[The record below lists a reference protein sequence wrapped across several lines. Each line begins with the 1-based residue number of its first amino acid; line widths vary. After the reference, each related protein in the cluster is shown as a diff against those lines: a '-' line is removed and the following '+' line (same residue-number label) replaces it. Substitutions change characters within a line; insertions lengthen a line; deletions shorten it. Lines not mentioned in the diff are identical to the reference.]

1 MAAGAT
7 VDRAHHRRR
16 LVGRDPGEAHRAA
29 TPLELLFDLTFVVAF
44 GIAADEL
51 AKYLADGRVWVGI
64 GGFAFATF
72 AVSWAWINYSWFA
85 SAYDT
90 DDWMFRLA
98 TMVQMVGV
106 IVLALGLEP
115 AFASIADGDTLDN
128 GVMVAGYVVM
138 RVPMVFLWAQ
148 VARDDPERRAAAS
161 AYIWTISVS
170 QVFWV
175 VLAIVD
181 LPIEATF
188 AVALVLIAI
197 EMSGPWIAE
206 RRRGGTPW
214 HPHHIAERYGLLVI
228 ITLGEGILG
237 TVASIN
243 AVVHGSS
250 GWTVTAVVVATAGIG
265 LIFATWWTYF
275 AIPWADVLELH
286 RAVVHLGVRPHRDLQ
301 LARGDRRRIAC
312 RRLLPRPRD
321 DPQRDRHRP
330 LHRHPGRDL
339 HPCPLRPLHLLHPS
353 PRSVPLLTPRGK
365 RGRPGSG
372 RGPGGRRG
380 QRRDLPRRGDVHAHR
395 VGPRLRDPGP
405 PPRPG
410 RALTHARRL
419 NRESG
424 RPCPDHGAQAEDLSG
439 RAEPRPLPHI
449 DAFPARW
456 LGYER
461 CIALRGAG
469 RT

>member
-1 MAAGAT
+1 MATGTAA
-7 VDRAHHRRR
+7 DRAHHRRR

-90 DDWMFRLA
+90 DDWVFRLA

-286 RAVVHLGVRPHRDLQ
+286 RERSFIWGYGHIVIFSSLAAIGAGLHVAAYYLEHETTLGATGTVLCTVIPVAIYILALYGLYTSFTRHLDPFHFSLLAGSAAVLALAVGLAAGGV
-301 LARGDRRRIAC
+301 
-312 RRLLPRPRD
+312 
-321 DPQRDRHRP
+321 
-330 LHRHPGRDL
+330 
-339 HPCPLRPLHLLHPS
+339 
-353 PRSVPLLTPRGK
+353 SVAICLVVVMFTPIV
-365 RGRPGSG
+365 S
-372 RGPGGRRG
+372 
-380 QRRDLPRRGDVHAHR
+380 V
-395 VGPRLRDPGP
+395 
-405 PPRPG
+405 
-410 RALTHARRL
+410 
-419 NRESG
+419 
-424 RPCPDHGAQAEDLSG
+424 
-439 RAEPRPLPHI
+439 
-449 DAFPARW
+449 
-456 LGYER
+456 LGYETLGHR
-461 CIALRGAG
+461 HVQDALSRMRVG
-469 RT
+469 